1 LRILEEHIFRLRD
14 DILCAFFEEGG
25 VIFHLEDRA
34 SHEINRTG
42 ASIVALL
49 DGKRGVGSLIQ
60 MIAQEYGQ
68 QEEAVRKD
76 VTDFLKNLMK
86 RGWVYVR

>member
-1 LRILEEHIFRLRD
+1 MKILEEHIFRLRD
-14 DILCAFFEEGG
+14 GILCAFFEEGG
-25 VIFHLEDRA
+25 VIFHLKDRV

-49 DGKRGVGSLIQ
+49 DGERDVGGLIQ
-60 MIAQEYGQ
+60 MIAREYGR
-68 QEEAVRKD
+68 QEEAVGKD

>member
-1 LRILEEHIFRLRD
+1 MKTLEEHIFRLSD

-25 VIFHLEDRA
+25 VIFHLEDRL
-34 SHEINRTG
+34 SHVINRTG

-49 DGKRGVGSLIQ
+49 DEERDVGSLIQ
-60 MIAQEYGQ
+60 MVAQKYGRD
-68 QEEAVRKD
+68 EEAVRED
-76 VTDFLKNLMK
+76 VMDFLKNLME

>member
-1 LRILEEHIFRLRD
+1 LKILEEHIFRLRD

-25 VIFHLEDRA
+25 VIFHLEDRL
-34 SHEINRTG
+34 SHVINRTG

-49 DGKRGVGSLIQ
+49 DGERDVGGLIQ
-60 MIAQEYGQ
+60 MIAREYGR
-68 QEEAVRKD
+68 QEEAIRED
-76 VTDFLKNLMK
+76 VTDFLKNLLK